1 MTGVDL
7 VALLVD
13 YGGVLTDWGD
23 DPAAAEP
30 PLFGVLRRAK
40 AAGLRTA
47 LLSNAEGPGPDPDS
61 PFGALFDT
69 MVLSGEV
76 GIAKPDERVYRLTA
90 DRLGLA
96 PGQCVFVDDLRV
108 NVRAAAATGMVGV
121 HHTTVASTVAELETL
136 FERKLGG

>member
-1 MTGVDL
+1 MDL

-23 DPAAAEP
+23 DPAASEP
-30 PLFGVLRRAK
+30 PLLGVLRRAR

-76 GIAKPDERVYRLTA
+76 GVRKPDERVYRLTA

-96 PGQCVFVDDLRV
+96 PGQCVFVDDLPG

-121 HHTTVASTVAELETL
+121 HHTSVARTVEELETL
-136 FERKLGG
+136 FALKLGG

>member
-1 MTGVDL
+1 MDL

-23 DPAAAEP
+23 DPAASEP
-30 PLFGVLRRAK
+30 PLLAVLRRAR

-76 GIAKPDERVYRLTA
+76 GIAKPDERVYLLTA

-96 PGQCVFVDDLRV
+96 PGQCVFVDDLPG

-121 HHTTVASTVAELETL
+121 HHTSVARTVEELETL